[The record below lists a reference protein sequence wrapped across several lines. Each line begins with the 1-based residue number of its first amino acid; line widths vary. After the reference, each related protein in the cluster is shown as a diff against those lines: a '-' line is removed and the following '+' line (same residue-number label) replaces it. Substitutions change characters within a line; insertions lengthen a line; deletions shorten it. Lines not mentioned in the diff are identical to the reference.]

1 MTEETAAVFSTTP
14 FALIAVVTLAVY
26 VVCRVLDARGKP

>member
-14 FALIAVVTLAVY
+14 FALVALVTLAVY
-26 VVCRVLDARGKP
+26 LACRMLDARGKL